1 MSRYDFVNKTD
12 SFKVVGLDA
21 QMKQLDALL
30 TKDPD
35 MEKAVKGIIRDA
47 LKIVRR
53 KLSGGASAGLRMKN
67 DPRQAYKAI
76 KMAVYRRILGG
87 NVSILQKRK
96 AGAKH
101 DMWLPSGHVGRGGNR
116 RKRSQRTIDLQSY
129 YGEDRGFILRFLN
142 QGTQERAI
150 KMQETTIG
158 SNGKRKTR
166 WVSRP
171 KEYGN
176 RGSISA
182 RDWFG
187 SASLSELQG
196 VVEYIES
203 EIDLLIEERLKKE

>member
-1 MSRYDFVNKTD
+1 MSRYDFVNKTGA
-12 SFKVVGLDA
+12 FKVVGLDA

-30 TKDPD
+30 TKDPG
-35 MEKAVKGIIRDA
+35 MEKAVKGIIREA
-47 LKIVRR
+47 LKMVRR

-150 KMQETTIG
+150 KMQETTKQREAENKMGEPTQGIWQP
-158 SNGKRKTR
+158 RKYR
-166 WVSRP
+166 CPRLVR
-171 KEYGN
+171 
-176 RGSISA
+176 
-182 RDWFG
+182 
-187 SASLSELQG
+187 LG
-196 VVEYIES
+196 VA
-203 EIDLLIEERLKKE
+203 ERIAGRR